1 MSWTP
6 PTSSLTLYA
15 DDGRPI
21 VVRHIRPDDADRLA
35 AMFWKLSSETRWR
48 RFFVPLDHVDPNLVA
63 KQARRLAEID
73 VQREV
78 ALIALVH
85 EDGTEAA
92 VAVVRYIRPTP
103 DADQAEAAIVV
114 RDDYQGLGL
123 GSELFDLLIQV
134 ALVQG
139 IRRLPFITQ
148 GDNRRILH
156 MLERAGIPYDSHLID
171 GMYEVELQL
180 SDPVHPLAPY
190 VPPELRG

>member
-6 PTSSLTLYA
+6 PTSSLTLHV

-48 RFFVPLDHVDPNLVA
+48 RFFVPLDHVDPNLVVE
-63 KQARRLAEID
+63 QARRLAEID

-78 ALIALVH
+78 ALIALVQ

-103 DADQAEAAIVV
+103 DADHAEAAIVV

-139 IRRLPFITQ
+139 IRRLPFVTQ

-180 SDPVHPLAPY
+180 SDPAHPLAPY
-190 VPPELRG
+190 LPPGLRG